1 MSKEMFT
8 RAQVEALA
16 QYEPIFGHAV
26 RAAWCEYPGLEG
38 LERMQAA
45 WKETTGRDYPY
56 RPGCSTCMM
65 NLVRDCGTLYFAAK
79 EALMGELKEKAKDE
93 TFREVQVGD
102 YRPDLTQKA
111 AEVGKTTTE
120 PRKGRKSSKK

>member
-38 LERMQAA
+38 IERMRSA
-45 WKETTGRDYPY
+45 WKELTGKDYPY

-79 EALMGELKEKAKDE
+79 EAYSAPE
-93 TFREVQVGD
+93 
-102 YRPDLTQKA
+102 A
-111 AEVGKTTTE
+111 AEVGKTTAG

>member
-1 MSKEMFT
+1 MFT
-8 RAQVEALA
+8 RAQVESLA

-79 EALMGELKEKAKDE
+79 EAYSA
-93 TFREVQVGD
+93 
-102 YRPDLTQKA
+102 PKA
-111 AEVGKTTTE
+111 AEVSKTTAE
-120 PRKGRKSSKK
+120 PRRGRRTSNK

>member
-1 MSKEMFT
+1 M
-8 RAQVEALA
+8 EALA

-38 LERMQAA
+38 LERMRSA
-45 WKETTGRDYPY
+45 WKELTGKDYPY

-79 EALMGELKEKAKDE
+79 EAYSAPES
-93 TFREVQVGD
+93 
-102 YRPDLTQKA
+102 
-111 AEVGKTTTE
+111 AEVSKTTAG
-120 PRKGRKSSKK
+120 PRKCRKSPKK